1 MSNLAKNIGPLTW
14 AYAIIIGGVLL
25 LTPGGIGPIV
35 TKIAGALGIALGA
48 AGFYIGRTPQA
59 R

>member
-1 MSNLAKNIGPLTW
+1 MNNSVKLIIGPLAW

-35 TKIAGALGIALGA
+35 TNVAGVLGIGLGA
-48 AGFYIGRTPQA
+48 AGFYFRGKT
-59 R
+59 